1 MRGYDRSRLALALAF
16 AALTGVATAAV
27 GQGITEDDLA
37 TLRKTAVVDNPE
49 PPVMRPQGNTDL
61 RQVRNYPE
69 QPPVIPH
76 KIEGYQ
82 VDASF
87 NKCLTC
93 HSRTAIGE
101 SQAPMISITHFMDR
115 DGQFLAS
122 ISPRRYFCNQCHVP
136 QHEVR
141 DPVENTFVDVD
152 SLLQG
157 GQ

>member
-1 MRGYDRSRLALALAF
+1 MRGYDRSSLILAVVLAVLT
-16 AALTGVATAAV
+16 AAGATAIAA
-27 GQGITEDDLA
+27 GISENELA
-37 TLRKTAVVDNPE
+37 TLRKAAITDNPSA
-49 PPVMRPQGNTDL
+49 PTMRPQGNTDL

-82 VDASF
+82 VDANV
-87 NKCLTC
+87 NKCMTC
-93 HSRTAIGE
+93 HSRTAIEE
-101 SQAPMISITHFMDR
+101 SQAPMVSITHFMDR

-136 QHEVR
+136 QHEVKR
-141 DPVENTFVDVD
+141 PVDNTFVDVD
-152 SLLQG
+152 TVLGG